1 MSEENSIEFQAPGAQ
16 RADIAQAVEE
26 EFPGQFEH
34 EDFGGQSVFQH
45 KGSYTCFTL
54 GETQAMLASAT
65 DVVRK
70 MYLDKFSGGYGF
82 TPDFEM
88 SCRYDKANPD
98 LSRELEAKMINLI
111 LMASAGDVI
120 YMAGYEKP
128 RLWRRGGDIAIASND
143 NHWTLPGNYAQH
155 LEPATQSVPM
165 PEGF

>member
-1 MSEENSIEFQAPGAQ
+1 MAEENSIEFQAPGAS
-16 RADIAQAVEE
+16 RADIAGAIEE
-26 EFPGQFEH
+26 EFPGQFDH

-45 KGSYTCFTL
+45 KGSYTSFTL
-54 GETQAMLASAT
+54 GETQAMLDGAT

-70 MYLDKFSGGYGF
+70 MYLDKFASGYGF

-128 RLWRRGGDIAIASND
+128 RLWRKGGEVLLASND
-143 NHWTLPGNYAQH
+143 NHWTLPANYAQH
-155 LEPATQSVPM
+155 FESATRM
-165 PEGF
+165 EALPEEF